1 MDRQASPRKL
11 ALLGVDSDAL
21 WLVRQWHRQQRWQVV
36 AVATEQPQILDD
48 ALAGAEQV
56 APEMW
61 YEGVDADAVLV
72 SSNLSATQLAVL
84 KQLVSLG
91 KTLLII
97 HPAMESLTAYELPMH
112 ASDTPW
118 RVLVWYPQRRLGW
131 EERSQEW
138 SRHLGEIQRVRW
150 TATVASA
157 DKEAVVTD
165 LARAA
170 HWCLPWTG
178 GCRAVQAIDPV
189 GTPETVHWDR
199 LTVTVTSPREVA
211 LQWEVR
217 TDADQQHAITHVLL
231 EGTKSELELQF
242 DEELRQWSVIRG
254 RVEDVPQA
262 DDPAEAAQCV
272 AERLAR
278 CAAGND
284 GGDDWLAACQTME
297 VPDVIEYSVRRRRMV
312 DLVQEAPTEET
323 SFKGVMA
330 AGSCALLLLVLAIF
344 AIGALWESVHRTRP
358 RPGDRVAKQSDES
371 ESESPSRVRWWRFWP
386 AFPLLA
392 YLLLQLLIL
401 VARRTRGNAA
411 SSVNGDAEPAHQ
423 RQVE

>member
-1 MDRQASPRKL
+1 MDHQASPKTL
-11 ALLGVDSDAL
+11 ALLGVDTDTL
-21 WLVRQWHRQQRWQVV
+21 WLVRQWHRQHRWRVV
-36 AVATEQPQILDD
+36 AVATERPQMLDD

-72 SSNLSATQLAVL
+72 SSHLSAAQLTVL

-97 HPAMESLTAYELPMH
+97 HPAMESLAAYELSMH
-112 ASDTPW
+112 VSDTPW
-118 RVLVWYPQRRLGW
+118 RVLVWYPQRRLDW
-131 EERSQEW
+131 EQPLPEW
-138 SRHLGEIQRVRW
+138 SRHLGEIQRIRW

-157 DKEAVVTD
+157 DRETIVTD

-178 GCRAVQAIDPV
+178 GCQAVQAIDPA
-189 GTPETVHWDR
+189 GTSETIHWDR

-217 TDADQQHAITHVLL
+217 TDPNQQHAVTHVRL
-231 EGTKSELELQF
+231 EGTKSELELQY
-242 DEELRQWSVIRG
+242 DGELRRWSVIRG
-254 RVEDVPQA
+254 RVEDFPQA
-262 DDPAEAAQCV
+262 DDPAEAARWV

-278 CAAGND
+278 CSAGD
-284 GGDDWLAACQTME
+284 DRGDDWLAACQTME
-297 VPDVIEYSVRRRRMV
+297 VPDVMEYSVRRRRMV

-344 AIGALWESVHRTRP
+344 AVGALWESIHRTRP
-358 RPGDRVAKQSDES
+358 RPGERVAKQSDES
-371 ESESPSRVRWWRFWP
+371 ESENPGRVRWWRFWP

-401 VARRTRGNAA
+401 VARKTNASA
-411 SSVNGDAEPAHQ
+411 SENGTPETTQQ
-423 RQVE
+423 RQME